1 MQKTIRFSSDEYHLH
16 GTLHLPKIKK
26 PPVVIGSHGLIS
38 TGDSPK
44 QIALAEKCTQHNIA
58 YFRYDHR
65 GCGKS
70 EGEFSSATTFEGR
83 CRDLMSAVKTIRD
96 FPDTGDAIA
105 LFGSSFGG
113 AISLAMAGSFNIT
126 SIVTV
131 AAPLF
136 SGSIHDPYANDPAN
150 NSLIQM
156 LDKDKLSFD
165 LRDRISEISH
175 LLIFHGD
182 ADQIVPFDNALE
194 LNKTAKDPKKLICQ
208 KNGDHQITDVT
219 HQKEFIDQAVAWFK
233 NYFSKSFLPEI

>member
-44 QIALAEKCTQHNIA
+44 QIALAEKCTQHNMA

-65 GCGKS
+65 GCGES

-113 AISLAMAGSFNIT
+113 AISLAMAGGLNIT

-136 SGSIHDPYANDPAN
+136 SGNIKEPYVNNPAN
-150 NSLIQM
+150 NSVMQTLN
-156 LDKDKLSFD
+156 KDTLFFD
-165 LRDRISEISH
+165 IRDRIPAISH

-182 ADQIVPFDNALE
+182 NDQIVPFGNALE
-194 LNKTAKDPKKLICQ
+194 LNQNAKQPKKLICQ
-208 KNGDHQITDVT
+208 KNGDHPMSNKI
-219 HQKEFIDQAVAWFK
+219 HQKEFINLAVVWFK
-233 NYFSKSFLPEI
+233 NYFPKSFLPEI